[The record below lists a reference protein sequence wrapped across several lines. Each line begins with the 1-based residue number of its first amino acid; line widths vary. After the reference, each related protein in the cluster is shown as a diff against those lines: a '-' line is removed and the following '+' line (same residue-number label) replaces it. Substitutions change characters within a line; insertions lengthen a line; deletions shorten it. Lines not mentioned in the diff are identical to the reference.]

1 MELAVKGMTCG
12 HCEAAV
18 RRAVAAVDATAEVQ
32 IKREAGSVTVRS
44 AAEPETVLQAIRAE
58 GYDAHPRA

>member
-18 RRAVAAVDATAEVQ
+18 RRAVASVDAAAEVQ
-32 IKREAGSVTVRS
+32 IDRAAGSVTVRS
-44 AAEPETVLQAIRAE
+44 AATAEAVAQAIRAE

>member
-18 RRAVAAVDATAEVQ
+18 RRAVACVDATAEVR
-32 IKREAGSVTVRS
+32 IDRAAGSVSVES
-44 AAEPETVLQAIRAE
+44 AAEPETVMQAIRAE
-58 GYDAHPRA
+58 GYDAQPRG